1 MDPHASF
8 PYDVED
14 TAPALLDRWVN
25 AARRGMLDVLGRGT
39 PIDVSDEI
47 HDPVLQRYG
56 AMLTAHY
63 ETDVDV
69 VVYPPHGAFASKGLV
84 KVNGQLFSDIS
95 SSVAAEKCVRNALL
109 AHVRAVAGR
118 KHSLNDANATRDHT
132 IPMAYAVVHH
142 YAQMQYGIAEPTSAQ
157 TRHCAEI
164 LARELTH
171 IAQNFSPDGK

>member
-1 MDPHASF
+1 
-8 PYDVED
+8 
-14 TAPALLDRWVN
+14 
-25 AARRGMLDVLGRGT
+25 MLDVLGRGT

-47 HDPVLQRYG
+47 HDPGLQRYG

-63 ETDVDV
+63 ETNVDV
-69 VVYPPHGAFASKGLV
+69 VVYPPHGAFMSKGLV

-109 AHVRAVAGR
+109 AHVRVVAGR
-118 KHSLNDANATRDHT
+118 KHSLNDAKATRDDTNHVAHGA
-132 IPMAYAVVHH
+132 IRHFAIEL
-142 YAQMQYGIAEPTSAQ
+142 YGIAEPTSAQ